1 SIYILPCNN
10 VLAVLKIGVVV
21 EFAGR
26 ELIDIVEG
34 VLDDVIGDEIE
45 IEFDEEL

>member
-1 SIYILPCNN
+1 MHP
-10 VLAVLKIGVVV
+10 VLKIGVVV